1 MTAAWAAA
9 CYHGAPMPARSTSA
23 PLPLSGLGLLA
34 LLALFWGINW
44 PMMKIAVEDIPLLT
58 FRACCVAAGAAGMLG
73 LAWARGEPIAVPR
86 AARWPLFWAALTN
99 VGLWNLM
106 VVVGVQLLPP
116 GRAAILGYTMPVWA
130 TVLGWLILGERPTL
144 RRGVGVGLGVAAM
157 AILIGGDIRAL
168 DQAPWGALAL
178 TAGAIAWGLG
188 VVLMKRLPAALPTTT
203 ATGWQMLLMTPL
215 FVAGALILD
224 PGQWRPVGWPAI
236 GATLYNMIVSFNFCY
251 WAWNTVVRMVP
262 VAVSSVGSLS
272 VPVVAVLSSMLMLG
286 ERPGVEEIAALVLVM
301 LAIAAVAFPDRKT

>member
-1 MTAAWAAA
+1 MPTRSAR
-9 CYHGAPMPARSTSA
+9 APTA
-23 PLPLSGLGLLA
+23 PLPLTGLGLLA

-44 PMMKIAVEDIPLLT
+44 PMMKIAVADIPLLT
-58 FRACCVAAGAAGMLG
+58 FRAFCVASGAAGMLG
-73 LAWARGEPIAVPR
+73 LAWARGDAIAVPR

-106 VVVGVQLLPP
+106 VVIGVQLLPP

-130 TVLGWLILGERPTL
+130 TVLGWLLLGERPTL
-144 RRGVGVGLGVAAM
+144 RRGIGVALGFVAM
-157 AILIGGDIRAL
+157 MILIGGDIRGL
-168 DQAPWGALAL
+168 GQAPWGGLAL
-178 TAGAIAWGLG
+178 IAGAIAWGLG
-188 VVLMKRLPAALPTTT
+188 VVQMKRLPAALPTTT

-215 FVAGALILD
+215 FVAGALAFEPD
-224 PGQWRPVGWPAI
+224 QWRPVGWPAI
-236 GATLYNMIVSFNFCY
+236 GATLYNMTISFNFCY

-286 ERPGVEEIAALVLVM
+286 ERPGLEEIAALTLVVV
-301 LAIAAVAFPDRKT
+301 AIAAVAFPDKKA